1 MNILSSILFSGF
13 VLISATSFA
22 HDDSMSS
29 NPSGSSNSTMS
40 SSSNANSKTSMG
52 SNWVCTTN
60 ASSSEKRADQDADKI
75 MSEKAASAAKSFA
88 FAQKHCR
95 DCTQITCSVKK

>member
-1 MNILSSILFSGF
+1 
-13 VLISATSFA
+13 
-22 HDDSMSS
+22 
-29 NPSGSSNSTMS
+29 
-40 SSSNANSKTSMG
+40 MG

-95 DCTQITCSVKK
+95 DCTQITCNVKK